1 MKNLFIGLGV
11 LAMIGATSCK
21 KYHTCECKVT
31 VAGITSTSS
40 VTSDTKMTKKDAK
53 ADCEGSA
60 STTASSASCE
70 LK

>member
-1 MKNLFIGLGV
+1 MKNLFIGLGI

-21 KYHTCECKVT
+21 KYHTCECTVT
-31 VAGITSTSS
+31 VLGVTSTTSA
-40 VTSDTKMTKKDAK
+40 TSDTKMSKKDAK

-60 STTASSASCE
+60 STAASSASCK